1 MGGLS
6 ASGAGAGADDAASR
20 RPRPEEEEA
29 ARGLD
34 ALFRPRSVA
43 IVGASTDPRKLGGRP
58 LANMLRAGFRG
69 RLYPVHP
76 SAREVQGLPAFPGIE
91 DIPEPV
97 EQAIIAV
104 PAAAAPAALDAAI
117 RKGVGVVVMFSSGFG
132 ELGAEGRAVQE
143 AMAARCR
150 AAGVRLL
157 GPNCLGV
164 MNPADGVFATFSSS
178 LTGSRAWP
186 RPGRIG
192 IATQS
197 GAVGTYCLTLLA
209 DRGAG
214 ISHYV
219 ATGNEAD
226 VDVAA
231 CIAWLA
237 EDAATGVILTCLE
250 GCRDGARLRRA
261 LALCAA
267 RGKPVVAMK
276 VGVSEAGA
284 AATLSHTGTL
294 AGSDAG
300 YQAAFEEAGAW
311 RARSLEEAADV
322 AAACTAGPLPRGRR
336 LGVVTVSGGAGA
348 LLADEA
354 AARGLELP
362 QIPEEAQRAILA
374 LVPFASPRN
383 PVDATAQTGNDRTLL
398 TRMMAIMLGEQG
410 ARARFDV
417 VVAFLAFVAEN
428 AEAFATVLPA
438 LETLRGEHPRTAFL
452 LAMRGTPE
460 QRRMLLEKGFFLC
473 EDPSEALRAAA
484 ALVHFGTRLP
494 QPAPAPPPAVAPR
507 RLPEGP
513 LDEAAARRLLAEAGV
528 PFVAARIAR
537 GAAEAAE
544 AAAALGFPVALKVL
558 SPDLA
563 HKSDVGGVR
572 LGLRDAR
579 EVAAAYEAM
588 LGAVRAAAPQARI
601 EGALVSP
608 MLQGGV
614 ETVLGVH
621 RDPVFGPV
629 AMFGLG
635 GVFVEVFRDV
645 AFRLAP
651 LSRAQALAQIDSIR
665 GRALL
670 EGARGRPAV
679 DKGAIADALVAL
691 TRFALAHPEVA
702 SVEINPFL
710 ALPEGGLGLDAV
722 VLRSG

>member
-1 MGGLS
+1 MS
-6 ASGAGAGADDAASR
+6 D
-20 RPRPEEEEA
+20 A

-34 ALFRPRSVA
+34 ALFRPQSIA
-43 IVGASTDPRKLGGRP
+43 LIGASTDPKKIGGRP
-58 LANMLRAGFRG
+58 LANMLRGGFKG
-69 RLYPVHP
+69 RLIPINP
-76 SAREVQGLPAFPGIE
+76 SARKVQGLLSYASLDDVPG
-91 DIPEPV
+91 PV
-97 EQAIIAV
+97 DQAIIAV
-104 PAAAAPAALDAAI
+104 PAAAARDALEACI
-117 RKGVGVVVMFSSGFG
+117 RKGVRAAVMFTSGFG
-132 ELGAEGRAVQE
+132 ELGAEGRAAQD

-150 AAGVRLL
+150 EAGMRLL

-164 MNPADGVFATFSSS
+164 MNPADGVFCTFSSS
-178 LTGSRAWP
+178 LTGIRPWP
-186 RPGRIG
+186 RIGRIG

-197 GAVGTYCLTLLA
+197 GAVGTYCHSLLE

-214 ISHYV
+214 LSHYV

-237 EDAATGVILTCLE
+237 QDDATDVILTYLE
-250 GCRDGARLRRA
+250 GCRDGARLREA

-284 AATLSHTGTL
+284 AATISHTGTL

-300 YQAAFEEAGAW
+300 YQAAFDEAGVW
-311 RARSLEEAADV
+311 RARSLEEAADIAV
-322 AAACTAGPLPRGRR
+322 ACTAGKLPRGRR
-336 LGVVTVSGGAGA
+336 LGVITVSGGAGA

-354 AARGLELP
+354 AARGLEMPELP
-362 QIPEEAQRAILA
+362 EDAQKAIRA

-398 TRMMAIMLGEQG
+398 TRMMAIMMGEPDG
-410 ARARFDV
+410 PARFDV
-417 VVAFLAFVAEN
+417 FVAFLAFVAEN
-428 AEAFATVLPA
+428 ADAFATVLPA
-438 LETLRGEHPRTAFL
+438 LETLRKQRPDTAFIL
-452 LAMRGTPE
+452 SMRGSNET
-460 QRRMLLEKGFFLC
+460 RRMLLEKGFFLC
-473 EDPSEALRAAA
+473 EDPTEALRTAA

-494 QPAPAPPPAVAPR
+494 KAPAPAAAAPAAGR
-507 RLPEGP
+507 ARLPEGP
-513 LDEAAARRLLAEAGV
+513 LDEAAARKLLAEAGV
-528 PFVAARIAR
+528 PFVAERIAR
-537 GAAEAAE
+537 SAAEAAE
-544 AAAALGFPVALKVL
+544 AATALGFPVALKVL

-572 LGLRDAR
+572 LGLRDAA

-588 LGAVRAAAPQARI
+588 LRQVREAAPQARI

-608 MLQGGV
+608 MVQGGV

-629 AMFGLG
+629 VMFGLG

-651 LSRAQALAQIDSIR
+651 LTREAALAQIDSIR

-670 EGARGRPAV
+670 EGARGRPPV
-679 DKGAIADALVAL
+679 DKEAIADALVAL
-691 TRFALAHPEVA
+691 SRFAVAHADEVA
-702 SVEINPFL
+702 SVEINPFI
-710 ALPEGGLGLDAV
+710 ALPKGGLGVDAV
-722 VLRSG
+722 ILRNG

>member
-1 MGGLS
+1 MSAASDDRSAQGRGGLN
-6 ASGAGAGADDAASR
+6 
-20 RPRPEEEEA
+20 RPRQQYES

-34 ALFRPRSVA
+34 ALFRPRSIA

-58 LANMLRAGFRG
+58 LANMLRGGFKG
-69 RLYPVHP
+69 RLYPVNP
-76 SAREVQGLPAFPGIE
+76 GAREVQGLPSFASLE
-91 DIPEPV
+91 AIPDPV
-97 EQAIIAV
+97 DQAVIAV
-104 PAAAAPAALDAAI
+104 PAAAAPAALEACI
-117 RKGVGVVVMFSSGFG
+117 RKGVRVAVMFSSGFG
-132 ELGAEGRAVQE
+132 ELGAEGRAVQQQ
-143 AMAARCR
+143 MAARCR
-150 AAGVRLL
+150 ESGMRLL

-164 MNPADGVFATFSSS
+164 MNPADGVFCTFTGS
-178 LTGSRAWP
+178 LTGNRAWP
-186 RPGRIG
+186 RVGRIG

-197 GAVGTYCLTLLA
+197 GAVGTYCYTLLA

-237 EDAATGVILTCLE
+237 QDDATEVILTYLE
-250 GCRDGARLRRA
+250 GCRDGARLREA

-284 AATLSHTGTL
+284 AATISHTGTL

-300 YQAAFEEAGAW
+300 YQAAFDEAGVW

-322 AAACTAGPLPRGRR
+322 AVACTAGALPRGRR
-336 LGVVTVSGGAGA
+336 LGVITVSGGAGA

-362 QIPEEAQRAILA
+362 QIPEEAQKAILA

-398 TRMMAIMLGEQG
+398 TRMMAIMMGEPDG
-410 ARARFDV
+410 PARFDV
-417 VVAFLAFVAEN
+417 FIAFLAFVAEN
-428 AEAFATVLPA
+428 ADAFETVLPA
-438 LETLRGEHPRTAFL
+438 LEALRKQRPETAFIL
-452 LAMRGTPE
+452 SMRGSLE

-473 EDPSEALRAAA
+473 EDPTEALRTAA

-494 QPAPAPPPAVAPR
+494 LALAPATAPATTRA

-528 PFVAARIAR
+528 PFVAERVARS
-537 GAAEAAE
+537 AAEAAE
-544 AAAALGFPVALKVL
+544 AATALGFPVALKVL

-572 LGLRDAR
+572 LGLRDAA

-588 LGAVRAAAPQARI
+588 LRQVREAAPQARI

-608 MLQGGV
+608 MVQGGV

-629 AMFGLG
+629 VMFGLG

-651 LSRAQALAQIDSIR
+651 LTREAALAQIESIR

-670 EGARGRPAV
+670 EGARGRPPV

-691 TRFALAHPEVA
+691 SRFAVAHADEVA
-702 SVEINPFL
+702 SVEINPFI
-710 ALPEGGLGLDAV
+710 ALPKGGLGVDAV
-722 VLRSG
+722 ILRDG